1 MSLKVNSFFDEV
13 TYTLSYVVFD
23 EKSKD
28 ALIIDSV
35 LDYDPGSST
44 ISTKSVDKLLE
55 FIKLNELKLHYVLET
70 HAHADHLTG
79 AAEIKKRMPEVKI
92 AINKNITKVQEVFSK
107 VFNMKDFDSNGMQFD
122 ELLDEDNILKV
133 GTLEVK
139 TLFTP
144 GHTPACSSFLIG
156 DRLFVGDALFLP
168 DSGTGRCDFPA
179 GSADDLYSSITNKI
193 YSLPDKTRV
202 YVGHDYQP
210 EGRELRFETTVL
222 ESKKSNIQLTEK
234 TTKEEYIKFRAT
246 RDATL
251 AAPRLLFPSIQ
262 VNIEGGKLPMTE
274 DNGTSYL
281 KMPLKISE

>member
-1 MSLKVNSFFDEV
+1 VNFLSNKEKALLKAFEAKRF
-13 TYTLSYVVFD
+13 
-23 EKSKD
+23 
-28 ALIIDSV
+28 
-35 LDYDPGSST
+35 T
-44 ISTKSVDKLLE
+44 ITR
-55 FIKLNELKLHYVLET
+55 F
-70 HAHADHLTG
+70 
-79 AAEIKKRMPEVKI
+79 
-92 AINKNITKVQEVFSK
+92 
-107 VFNMKDFDSNGMQFD
+107 
-122 ELLDEDNILKV
+122 
-133 GTLEVK
+133 
-139 TLFTP
+139 
-144 GHTPACSSFLIG
+144 
-156 DRLFVGDALFLP
+156 FLP

-179 GSADDLYSSITNKI
+179 GSAEDLYSSITNKI

-210 EGRELRFETTVL
+210 EGRALRFETTVL

-262 VNIEGGKLPMTE
+262 VNIEGGKLPMIE